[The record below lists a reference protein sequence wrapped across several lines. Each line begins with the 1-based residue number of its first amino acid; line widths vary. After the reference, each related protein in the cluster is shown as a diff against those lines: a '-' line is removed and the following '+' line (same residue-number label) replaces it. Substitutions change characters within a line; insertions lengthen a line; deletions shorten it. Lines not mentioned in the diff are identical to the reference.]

1 MTETTATTTRKAR
14 APAEKAEHNGSAHG
28 GTANGGAAN
37 GHGNALWAQGPG
49 LAVEQWTQTNAEIV
63 SGTAEIAQEV
73 VSFWQNRFRAD
84 VNVWKAFL
92 ACRTPGDL
100 FECQR
105 KFVEKTATDY
115 VEEANKLSSRLVQIV
130 GNKAWQPAAKP

>member
-1 MTETTATTTRKAR
+1 MTETTATATRKVR
-14 APAEKAEHNGSAHG
+14 PLVDKPEKNGL
-28 GTANGGAAN
+28 TNGNRAAN
-37 GHGNALWAQGPG
+37 GNALWAQGPG

-73 VSFWQNRFRAD
+73 VSFWQSRFQAD
-84 VNVWKAFL
+84 VNAWKAL
-92 ACRTPGDL
+92 LECRTPGDL

-130 GNKAWQPAAKP
+130 GNKAWQPPQHTAKP

>member
-14 APAEKAEHNGSAHG
+14 TPADRTDHNGA
-28 GTANGGAAN
+28 ANGPN

-92 ACRTPGDL
+92 ECRTPGDL

-130 GNKAWQPAAKP
+130 GNKAWQPGAKL